1 MTFLASMGG
10 LDYNSGD
17 FRGVSGW
24 RPHEIKQGDWMEGK
38 AMTQRDTVVKPSEL
52 QRNVEESVER
62 TAVIDI
68 HTHLYPASFKGL
80 CLWGIDELVNYHYLV
95 AELFRSSP
103 LRPAEFWKLSKAQQA
118 DLIWETLFVRN
129 TPLSEAAA
137 GVVAVMVKLG
147 LDPCQPTLGQARE
160 YFASLTAEQHIE
172 QVLKLAHV
180 KELVMTNDPFNPA
193 ERAMWERNEPCPENF
208 HRALRMDPVLNDWG
222 KASQVMAAAGFKTSE
237 ELTARTVSEARRF
250 LDQWIARLRPVY
262 LAVSLPYTF
271 TYPDESPRTRLLREV
286 VFPTCE
292 QHGVPFALMIGVSRA
307 VNPILGD
314 AGDSVGRADTGA
326 VERICLENPSV
337 RFLASLLS
345 RENQHALCVAA
356 RKFSNLMP
364 FGCWWFL
371 NNPSIVNEITSERLE
386 MLGSTTIPQHSDAR
400 ILDQLIYKWAH
411 SRRTISHALTE
422 SYARL
427 VADGYPLTRGQI
439 DRDVERMFSGN
450 FRHWVGR

>member
-1 MTFLASMGG
+1 
-10 LDYNSGD
+10 
-17 FRGVSGW
+17 
-24 RPHEIKQGDWMEGK
+24 
-38 AMTQRDTVVKPSEL
+38 MTQASKGMSWAELEWNVKEA
-52 QRNVEESVER
+52 VER
-62 TAVIDI
+62 TPVIDI
-68 HTHLYPASFKGL
+68 HTHLYPASFRGL

-103 LRPAEFWKLSKAQQA
+103 VRPAEFWKLTKSQQA
-118 DLIWETLFVRN
+118 DLIWDALFVKN
-129 TPLSEAAA
+129 TPLSEATS
-137 GVVAVMVKLG
+137 GVVAVMLKLG

-160 YFASLTAEQHIE
+160 CFASLTAEQHIE
-172 QVLKLAHV
+172 QVMRLANV

-193 ERAMWERNEPCPENF
+193 ERAMWERNEPCPANF

-237 ELTARTVSEARRF
+237 DVTAQTVSEARRY
-250 LDQWIARLRPVY
+250 LDLWIGRLRPVY

-271 TYPDESPRTRLLREV
+271 TYPDESPRSRLLREV
-286 VFPTCE
+286 VFPTCR

-314 AGDSVGRADTGA
+314 AGDSVGYGDTGA
-326 VERICLENPSV
+326 VERICLENPEV
-337 RFLASLLS
+337 RFLATLLS

-371 NNPSIVNEITSERLE
+371 NNPSIVSEITSERLE
-386 MLGSTTIPQHSDAR
+386 MLGATIIPQHSDAR
-400 ILDQLIYKWAH
+400 ILDQLIYKWGH
-411 SRRTISHALTE
+411 SRRTIVAALAK
-422 SYARL
+422 SYSRL
-427 VADGYPLTRGQI
+427 VADGYPLTRPQI

-450 FRHWVGR
+450 FRRWVGLTG